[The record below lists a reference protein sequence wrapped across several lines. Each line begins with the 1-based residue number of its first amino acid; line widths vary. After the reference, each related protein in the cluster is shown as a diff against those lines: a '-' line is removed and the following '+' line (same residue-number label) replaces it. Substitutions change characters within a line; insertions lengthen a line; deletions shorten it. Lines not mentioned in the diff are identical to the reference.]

1 MGTYKRSDQER
12 RVGNLLKRLQ
22 AGLRNAMDGVL
33 LERGLTTPQYAALS
47 ALEREPGISNAELAR
62 RSFVTPQTM
71 IRIVDNL
78 ESMGLIRRASHP
90 THGKVLMTTLTKS
103 GAKLV
108 ASCHEDVA
116 RVEAQLLSDLRSSE
130 RNSLQQL
137 LERCA
142 VAIEATTT
150 ERS

>member
-1 MGTYKRSDQER
+1 MGAYKKSDQDR
-12 RVGNLLKRLQ
+12 RVGYLLKRLQ

-33 LERGLTTPQYAALS
+33 MERGLTTPQYAALS

-108 ASCHEDVA
+108 ASCHQEVA
-116 RVEAQLLSDLRSSE
+116 KVEARLLSDLRVGE
-130 RNSLQQL
+130 RNTLQQL

-142 VAIEATTT
+142 LSIEASGEEGT
-150 ERS
+150 